1 MGAAVNAEGR
11 GATKPGVACEAV
23 FCEEAGVTKEAE
35 PIEPYTAPTEGEG
48 QSRAPERESAAED
61 AAKTAGRGGLVIV
74 AAKVSFILFGFVQQ
88 ILLQH
93 LLGEAV
99 YGETALVNASVGV
112 VNNVMVA
119 ASIQGVS
126 RTVAAAPAGRA
137 EELYRRTLSYHAVI
151 AVIVAGAFA
160 ALAGPVA
167 GFLRAPHI
175 TTPLRIVALIVLLY
189 GLYAPIVGSLNGRR
203 RFVDQGGLDIVYG
216 ATRTLGIALGVVL
229 FLRAGLG
236 GTLGYVVGFV
246 GAAALILPASVWR
259 AGLGKSGGT
268 EPAAGAYLRF
278 LIPVAVAQG
287 FLNMLLRT
295 DFFLLRRFAG
305 QAALAQGAAGGV
317 ADKLLGVYQGVQLYA
332 FLPYQLLMSITF
344 ILFPMLA
351 RADADGDREAVRS
364 YTRTGV
370 RLAFVF
376 TGLICGTVAA
386 LGTHVLRMASPE
398 GIWKNGGDTLRIL
411 ALGMG
416 SLSVL
421 GISSAVLT
429 SLRRERLAVGVTGAA
444 VAAVAAA
451 CWVLVPAAELG
462 NAMLMRTAIAT
473 SIGLSV
479 AMVIA
484 AAMVKRVAGGFV
496 PVLTAVRVPIAVGA
510 VVALG
515 WKMPWLG
522 KAAVPVQAAGIA
534 AVYVVALVVLRELGR
549 EDLGVLKRALGR
561 GKKA

>member
-1 MGAAVNAEGR
+1 MAKLAES
-11 GATKPGVACEAV
+11 ANPYEAP
-23 FCEEAGVTKEAE
+23 AKG
-35 PIEPYTAPTEGEG
+35 EGESG
-48 QSRAPERESAAED
+48 PPAGPGED
-61 AAKTAGRGGLVIV
+61 AAKTAGRGGLMIV
-74 AAKVSFILFGFVQQ
+74 AAKISFILFGFVQQ

-93 LLGEAV
+93 LLGEVV

-126 RTVAAAPAGRA
+126 RTVAAAPVDRA
-137 EELYRRTLSYHAVI
+137 EQYYRRALSYHAVI
-151 AVIVAGAFA
+151 AVIVAGVFA
-160 ALAGPVA
+160 AMAGPVA
-167 GFLRAPHI
+167 SFVQAPHI
-175 TTPLRIVALIVLLY
+175 TTPLRVVALIVLLY
-189 GLYAPIVGSLNGRR
+189 GLYAPIVGSLNGRK

-216 ATRTLGIALGVVL
+216 ATRTIGIALGVVL
-229 FLRAGLG
+229 FLRAGQS
-236 GTLGYVVGFV
+236 GTLGFCVGFV
-246 GAAALILPASVWR
+246 GAAALILPASMWR
-259 AGLGKSGGT
+259 AGLGKGGGT
-268 EPAAGAYLRF
+268 EPVLGAYLRF
-278 LIPVAVAQG
+278 LIPVVVAQG

-305 QAALAQGAAGGV
+305 QAALAQGAEAGI

-351 RADADGDREAVRS
+351 RADADGDRAAVRS
-364 YTRTGV
+364 FTRTGV

-429 SLRRERLAVGVTGAA
+429 SLRRERTAVGVMGAA

-451 CWVLVPAAELG
+451 CWALVPGAELG
-462 NAMLMRTAIAT
+462 NAMLIRTAIAT

-484 AAMVKRVAGGFV
+484 AVLVTRVAGGFV
-496 PVLTAVRVPIAVGA
+496 PVLTAVRVPIAIAG

-515 WKMPWLG
+515 WKMPWMG
-522 KAAVPVQAAGIA
+522 KLAVPVQAAGMGV
-534 AVYVVALVVLRELGR
+534 VYVVLLVILRELGR